1 MEHITLDTPLGKLPG
16 VGPTRLKLLEKL
28 GLTTAGDLLRFYPRR
43 YEDRRT
49 VWPIAQAPVG
59 VDCCVEVTVTK
70 PASLARIP
78 GGRQMVRCTVSDDTA
93 ALELTFFNR
102 PFVQKTLRTGCRYI
116 LYGKI
121 DLFGGRR
128 QMVNPTVEEAGKAKL
143 AGTIVPCYPL
153 TAGLS
158 NTQMVAWAR
167 LAVESCLGQLPETL
181 PAEVLAREGL
191 PGVREAVG
199 QLHFPQDME
208 ALDAARRRMAFEE
221 YFYLTAGLA
230 VLRARR
236 ETDRGTPLK
245 EGKREDFEKLL
256 PFALTDAQRRV
267 IGECAA
273 DLSTAVPMNRLVQG
287 DVGSGKT
294 AIAAFCLWRSAK
306 SGAQGALMA
315 PTELLAHQ
323 HYETLKALL
332 EPAHVVV
339 ALLTGSQSPA
349 EKAAIHAALAAGD
362 IQVVVGTHALL
373 SQGVTFQNLALAVVD
388 EQHRF
393 GVGQRSALAAKGEHP
408 HLLVLSATPIPR
420 TLALIL
426 YGDLDVSIL
435 DQLPPGRTPVETYLV
450 TQGYHPRLY
459 KFVDK
464 LVGQGRQVYIV
475 CPAVDESEAA
485 EGDPTLKSVTQYAQ
499 YLAQTVFPHLNVA
512 FVHGK
517 MKAQEKETVMAAFA
531 AGTVQVL
538 VSTTVIE
545 VGVDVPNAALMVVEN
560 ADRFGLS
567 QLHQLRGRVGR
578 GKHQS
583 YCVLVSDNRNPET
596 RARLKALCATTDG
609 FAIAEEDLKAR
620 GPGDF
625 FGARQHGL
633 PQLHS
638 ASLSAD
644 VRLIQ
649 SAQRAAQDIL
659 CADPELTGPEH
670 RMMWPRLRQLFA
682 ENPDIFN

>member
-1 MEHITLDTPLGKLPG
+1 MDTPLRVFPG
-16 VGPTRLKLLEKL
+16 VGPTRAKALAKL
-28 GLTTAGDLLRFYPRR
+28 GLSTAEDLLRFYPRR

-59 VDCCVEVTVTK
+59 VDCCVKVTVTK
-70 PASLARIP
+70 PASLSRIP
-78 GGRQMVRCTVSDDTA
+78 GGRQIVRCTVSDDTA

-102 PFVQKTLRTGCRYI
+102 PFVQKTLRTGQSYI
-116 LYGKI
+116 LFGKI

-128 QMVNPTVEEAGKAKL
+128 QMVNPTVEDAAHPKL

-158 NTQMVAWAR
+158 NTQLIGWAR
-167 LAVESCLGQLPETL
+167 LAVEGCLAQLAETL
-181 PAEVLAREGL
+181 PEEVLTAQGL
-191 PGVREAVG
+191 PGVREAAR
-199 QLHFPQDME
+199 QLHFPRDME

-221 YFYLTAGLA
+221 FFYLTAGLG
-230 VLRARR
+230 VLRKRR
-236 ETDRGTPLK
+236 ETDRGTPLNDGDCK
-245 EGKREDFEKLL
+245 DYEDLL
-256 PFALTDAQRRV
+256 PFALTGAQRRV
-267 IGECAA
+267 IGECAT

-294 AIAAFCLWRSAK
+294 AIAAFCLWRAAK

-339 ALLTGSQSPA
+339 ALLTGSQPAA
-349 EKAAIHAALAAGD
+349 EKKAIHAALANGD

-373 SQGVTFQNLALAVVD
+373 SQGVSFQKLALAVVD

-393 GVGQRSALAAKGEHP
+393 GVEQRSALAAKGQHP

-435 DQLPPGRTPVETYLV
+435 DELPPGRTPVETYLV
-450 TQGYHPRLY
+450 TEAYHPRLY
-459 KFVDK
+459 RFIDK
-464 LVGQGRQVYIV
+464 LVDQGRQVYIV
-475 CPAVDESEAA
+475 CPAVEESEAA
-485 EGDPTLKSVTQYAQ
+485 EGDPTLKTVTQYANH
-499 YLAQTVFPHLNVA
+499 LAKAVFPRRNVA

-517 MKAQEKETVMAAFA
+517 MKAQEKEAVMAAFA
-531 AGTVQVL
+531 QGQVQIL

-583 YCVLVSDNRNPET
+583 YCVLVSNNRNEET

-609 FAIAEEDLKAR
+609 FAIAQADLDSR

-638 ASLSAD
+638 ASLAAD

-649 SAQRAAQDIL
+649 QAQRAAQDL
-659 CADPELTGPEH
+659 LAADPALDRPEH
-670 RMMWPRLRQLFA
+670 SMMWPRLRQLFS

>member
-1 MEHITLDTPLGKLPG
+1 MERITWDTPLGGFPG
-16 VGPTRLKLLEKL
+16 VGAARQRALAKL
-28 GLTTAGDLLRFYPRR
+28 GLERAGDLLTFYPRR

-59 VDCCVEVTVTK
+59 VDCCVAVTVTR
-70 PASLARIP
+70 PAVLSRIP
-78 GGRQMVRCTVSDDTA
+78 GGRQIVRCTVSDDTA

-102 PFVQKTLRTGCRYI
+102 PFAQKALRTGGRYI
-116 LYGKI
+116 LFGKI

-128 QMVNPTVEEAGKAKL
+128 QMVNPTVEDAARPKL

-158 NTQMVAWAR
+158 NGQVMAWVR
-167 LAVESCLGQLPETL
+167 LAVEGCLDQLAETL
-181 PAEVLAREGL
+181 PDQVLAQAQL
-191 PGVREAVG
+191 PGIQWACA
-199 QLHFPQDME
+199 QIHFPKDPA
-208 ALDAARRRMAFEE
+208 ALEQARRRMAFEE
-221 YFYLTAGLA
+221 FFYLTVGLG
-230 VLRARR
+230 VLRKRR
-236 ETDRGTPLK
+236 ETHRGAPLTA
-245 EGKREDFEKLL
+245 GGRADFEPLL
-256 PFALTDAQRRV
+256 PFALTGAQRRV
-267 IGECAA
+267 IDECAA
-273 DLSTAVPMNRLVQG
+273 DLSGDVPMNRLVQG

-294 AIAAFCLWRSAK
+294 AIAAFCLWRAAK
-306 SGAQGALMA
+306 SGAQGAMMA

-323 HYETLKALL
+323 HFETLRALL
-332 EPAHVVV
+332 EPDHVAV
-339 ALLTGSQSPA
+339 ALLTGSQTPA
-349 EKAAIHAALAAGD
+349 EKRAIKKALAAGD

-373 SQGVTFQNLALAVVD
+373 SQGVDFRDLALAVVD

-393 GVGQRSALAAKGEHP
+393 GVNQRSALAAKGRHP

-450 TQGYHPRLY
+450 SEAYHPRLY

-464 LVGQGRQVYIV
+464 LVDQGRQVYIV

-485 EGDPTLKSVTQYAQ
+485 EGDPTLRSVTQYARH
-499 YLAQTVFPHLNVA
+499 LAEAVFPHRRVA

-517 MKAQEKETVMAAFA
+517 LRPAEKEAVMAAFA
-531 AGTVQVL
+531 AGEVQVL

-583 YCVLVSDNRNPET
+583 YCVLVSNNKNPET

-609 FAIAEEDLKAR
+609 FAIAQADLDAR

-633 PQLHS
+633 PTLHPS
-638 ASLSAD
+638 SLWAD

-649 SAQRAAQDIL
+649 QAQQTAQAL
-659 CADPELTGPEH
+659 LETDPALTLPQH
-670 RMMWPRLRQLFA
+670 QLMWPRLRQLFA
-682 ENPDIFN
+682 ENPDVFN